1 MSIPT
6 STSLIHSEHTITT
19 TPMSR
24 ANRRVMVTSLRCDVP
39 WAAPLRTNRRYRSLY
54 RMVDDARMV
63 PLDTDIVAA
72 IAAAKI
78 SPRTPTGK
86 NVDTPTTNA
95 F

>member
-1 MSIPT
+1 M
-6 STSLIHSEHTITT
+6 
-19 TPMSR
+19 
-24 ANRRVMVTSLRCDVP
+24 
-39 WAAPLRTNRRYRSLY
+39 RTNRRYRSLY

>member
-1 MSIPT
+1 
-6 STSLIHSEHTITT
+6 
-19 TPMSR
+19 
-24 ANRRVMVTSLRCDVP
+24 
-39 WAAPLRTNRRYRSLY
+39 
-54 RMVDDARMV
+54 MVDDARMV
-63 PLDTDIVAA
+63 PLDIDIVAA